1 MTHGYSRPGA
11 GHRSRDDPPAPPTL
25 ARSLP
30 SVPDMSR
37 RSGSRAA
44 ERQSGLKPPHSTVT
58 IFVISLG
65 STIFQLLLNSDSR
78 AKQV

>member
-44 ERQSGLKPPHSTVT
+44 ERQSGLKAPHSTVT
-58 IFVISLG
+58 IARTLFLVRFDY
-65 STIFQLLLNSDSR
+65 FQLLLNSYI
-78 AKQV
+78 V